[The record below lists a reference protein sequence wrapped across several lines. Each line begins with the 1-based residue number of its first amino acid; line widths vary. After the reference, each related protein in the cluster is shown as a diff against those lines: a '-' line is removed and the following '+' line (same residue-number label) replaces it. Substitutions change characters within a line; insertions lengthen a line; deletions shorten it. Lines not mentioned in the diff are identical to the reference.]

1 MELPSLY
8 FIFKFS
14 SDRDASG
21 AGETFKI
28 DGILK
33 KKDIYI
39 FIIILELIQ
48 YNNIKKLNIYIFY
61 INFNIYI
68 NIFLFFKF
76 IYIYIFFNYI
86 NINLYLP
93 ILLIFFLNY

>member
-33 KKDIYI
+33 KKRYIYI
-39 FIIILELIQ
+39 
-48 YNNIKKLNIYIFY
+48 YNNIR
-61 INFNIYI
+61 INTI
-68 NIFLFFKF
+68 
-76 IYIYIFFNYI
+76 
-86 NINLYLP
+86 
-93 ILLIFFLNY
+93 